1 MPIGTRLTEFGGVVL
16 EAPVEDVA
24 AHGIDQTC
32 AYVANWFSGDVVK
45 VSLQTVGVLARV
57 RGALST
63 LFVLM

>member
-1 MPIGTRLTEFGGVVL
+1 M
-16 EAPVEDVA
+16 EDVA

-32 AYVANWFSGDVVK
+32 AYVSNWFSGDVVK
-45 VSLQTVGVLARV
+45 VSLQTVVVLARV